1 MPEGKYQY
9 TAQQIEQLRRDLT
22 NQSATSQVNRMI
34 SNSAASLTCG
44 PDCQKARYSEELKRK
59 FLDAQANV
67 NTAPEKLNAAAKEY
81 YTYTQ
86 GTNGYNRYL
95 SGQVSSEAKDI
106 TTTATS
112 TFSSASNNLLSLTKT
127 YTELNSTYTNTIDLY
142 KKYLIENSSLEE
154 RINGISTD
162 TVTSDRKSFY
172 EGQGLDNLNN
182 WYIFL
187 KWIYIFLIIVYV
199 FGMILVGSNYSFLT
213 RVLILLAFIIYP
225 FVIVF
230 VISLLYEGLL
240 RFLSLFPK
248 NAYMTAV

>member
-1 MPEGKYQY
+1 MSDSQY
-9 TAQQIEQLRRDLT
+9 TAQQIEQLRQELT
-22 NQSATSQVNRMI
+22 SQNAISQVNTMI
-34 SNSAASLTCG
+34 TNSAASLTCG
-44 PDCQKARYSEELKRK
+44 PDCQKVRYSEELRQK

-67 NTAPEKLNAAAKEY
+67 NAAPAKLDTAAKEY

-86 GTNGYNRYL
+86 GVAGYNRYL

-112 TFSSASNNLLSLTKT
+112 TFSSASDKLLALTKT
-127 YTELNSTYTNTIDLY
+127 YNELNSTYINTIDLY
-142 KKYLIENSSLEE
+142 KKYLIDNSILEG

-172 EGQGLDNLNN
+172 EGQGVDNLNN
-182 WYIFL
+182 WYILL
-187 KWIYIFLIIVYV
+187 KWIYIILLIVYV

-213 RVLILLAFIIYP
+213 RFFILIAFIIYP

-230 VISLLYEGLL
+230 VVSLLYGGLL

-248 NAYMTAV
+248 NAYTTME